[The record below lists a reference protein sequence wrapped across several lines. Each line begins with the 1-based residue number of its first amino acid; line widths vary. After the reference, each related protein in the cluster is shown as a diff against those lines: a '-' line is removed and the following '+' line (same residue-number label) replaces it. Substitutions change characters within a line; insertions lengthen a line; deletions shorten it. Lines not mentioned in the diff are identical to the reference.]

1 MSDSLMIPTY
11 ENLAL
16 NLINKLNGNNLQKN
30 KQYWIGIAGGPGSGK
45 STLANAIKDIINEYT
60 KSDQAVVLP
69 MDGYHYS
76 RSELKEISKE
86 GVYTY
91 EELLARRGSPW
102 TFDAVKLIKA
112 FTKAKEDG
120 HAILNTY
127 SRQLS
132 DPVQS
137 GVELKLTHQI
147 ILCEGNYLL
156 NWDDELWQDLR
167 NIFDETWFISCD
179 DFRKQR
185 ERLIKRHLETWTI
198 EKDIMWGCN
207 EIGASKKADANDMLN
222 VIFVESHKKY
232 ADLIIRSL

>member
-1 MSDSLMIPTY
+1 MIPTY
-11 ENLAL
+11 ENLAS
-16 NLINKLNGNNLQKN
+16 NLIKKVSENSLQKD

-45 STLANAIKDIINEYT
+45 STLANAIKDIINDYT
-60 KSDQAVVLP
+60 KSEQAIVLP
-69 MDGYHYS
+69 MDGYHYN

-102 TFDAVKLIKA
+102 TFDAINLIKA

-120 HAILNTY
+120 HGILNTY

-132 DPVQS
+132 DPVQG

-156 NWDDELWQDLR
+156 NWEDKLWHGLH
-167 NIFDETWFISCD
+167 NIFDETWFISCND
-179 DFRKQR
+179 VNKQR
-185 ERLIKRHLETWTI
+185 ERLIKRHLETWTK
-198 EKDIMWGCN
+198 EKELMWGSN
-207 EIGASKKADANDMLN
+207 ELGASKKADANDMLN
-222 VIFVESHKKY
+222 VIFVENHKKY
-232 ADLIIRSL
+232 ADLIIQSL